1 MERDALIAHGSA
13 FCLQVVVSIIVLIE
27 SVGLLDHHLL
37 ELAPCRFNRLGD
49 RLFNCSDRD
58 SAYICRRCGSLLSAT
73 RLRPE
78 LIKMNEKRI
87 SIKSKEVCLQCGE
100 SDEIF
105 LVQVPRVFR
114 YLAAELSAM
123 SIKIKLS
130 IEKPG
135 DINRS

>member
-13 FCLQVVVSIIVLIE
+13 FCLQ
-27 SVGLLDHHLL
+27 
-37 ELAPCRFNRLGD
+37 D

-87 SIKSKEVCLQCGE
+87 SISEAKATKFSWFKYLESSATWLLNCPQC
-100 SDEIF
+100 
-105 LVQVPRVFR
+105 
-114 YLAAELSAM
+114 
-123 SIKIKLS
+123 
-130 IEKPG
+130 
-135 DINRS
+135 